1 MRPVI
6 TVFGKA
12 SQKVVATLEIEQEGE
27 ILMFFLMR
35 KGLPIASSCAGE
47 GVCKKCVINQDILS
61 CQLTV
66 ADWLR
71 EFPQIP
77 VEVSYL

>member
-1 MRPVI
+1 MI
-6 TVFGKA
+6 TVYGRA
-12 SQKVVATLEIEQEGE
+12 SQKIVATLEIDHESE

-35 KGLPIASSCAGE
+35 KGLPIASSCAGD

-61 CQLTV
+61 CQVTV

-71 EFPQIP
+71 DFPQQP
-77 VEVSYL
+77 VEVGYL